1 MDGILWEAGKLY
13 VALVSFNQIVEIT
26 LSPDLSSGIVDAVVT
41 SPYFQVPTTV
51 AAFGD
56 RLVAVNAKYDTGFPP
71 TAATYEV
78 VTVRKP

>member
-1 MDGILWEAGKLY
+1 M
-13 VALVSFNQIVEIT
+13 
-26 LSPDLSSGIVDAVVT
+26 DAVVT
-41 SPYFQVPTTV
+41 SPHFQVPTTV
-51 AAFGD
+51 AGFGD